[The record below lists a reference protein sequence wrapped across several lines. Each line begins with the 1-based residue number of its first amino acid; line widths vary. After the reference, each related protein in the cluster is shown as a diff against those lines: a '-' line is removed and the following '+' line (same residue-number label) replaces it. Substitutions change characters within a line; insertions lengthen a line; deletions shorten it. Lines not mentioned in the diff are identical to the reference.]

1 MRRKTIAKRILYNGC
16 EGYEETPE
24 ETGARAN
31 HVLSQEPAKRRK
43 WRELNGEDISSCNA
57 DYIKFKTKAFEV
69 DKPLGDATR
78 GADFTMEVLGSLQS
92 CSRAELI
99 AMVLSMQTEMDGL
112 REQIRSLTACGKLAQ
127 TLEELIEKSDRW
139 LCGSHEAVTPSIPRE
154 LERSGPPSHISPP
167 MVLIGRTA
175 ECASSEQQGCGQ
187 YEVTQTMPQWNGTL
201 PEQKVIT
208 ADLLERCNTGTTAQK
223 LTNDLLR
230 SLYDRDCLASHSI
243 SGIINSKRGMPK
255 PALPAHEIQAI
266 LRTVQRFFPG
276 KTDSEIKGY
285 IRQKLQN
292 EAKSLR
298 KRPHPADDPLVG
310 SFEKE
315 RATFEH

>member
-1 MRRKTIAKRILYNGC
+1 MRRKTIAKRILYSGH
-16 EGYEETPE
+16 EAYEETPE

-31 HVLSQEPAKRRK
+31 HIFSQEPAKRRK

-57 DYIKFKTKAFEV
+57 DYVKFKTKAFEV

-78 GADFTMEVLGSLQS
+78 DANFTMEVLGSLQS
-92 CSRAELI
+92 RSRAELI
-99 AMVLSMQTEMDGL
+99 AMVVGMQREMDGL

-127 TLEELIEKSDRW
+127 TLEELIQKSDRW
-139 LCGSHEAVTPSIPRE
+139 LCGSHEAASISRE
-154 LERSGPPSHISPP
+154 LERSRPPSHISPP
-167 MVLIGRTA
+167 RVLSGRAA

-187 YEVTQTMPQWNGTL
+187 YEVTQTMPQMNGTL

-230 SLYDRDCLASHSI
+230 SLYDRDCLASHSV
-243 SGIINSKRGMPK
+243 SGIVNSKRGMPK

-292 EAKSLR
+292 EAKRLR
-298 KRPHPADDPLVG
+298 KRPHPADDPLILFV
-310 SFEKE
+310 E
-315 RATFEH
+315 AH